1 MSNLAEQDPKIAELI
16 RLETQRQASTL
27 ELIASEN
34 HVSPA
39 VLEAAGSVLTNKYA
53 EGYPG
58 ARYYGGC
65 GFYDEI
71 ENLAIDRARQLF
83 GCRFA
88 NVQPHSGA
96 NANLAAFMAMLKP
109 GDQFIS
115 LNLSSGGH
123 LSHGMKLNTSAIFYK
138 PDHYELDPKTE
149 QIDFNSVR
157 AKAKELKPKMILCGY
172 SAYPRTID
180 FAKFREIADEVG
192 ALVMADIAHIAGLVA
207 TGHHPSPFPH
217 AHVVT
222 TTTHKTLRG
231 PRGGLI
237 LTNDEELA
245 KAINRSVF
253 PGTQG
258 GPLMHIVAAKAVAFG
273 EALRPEFKTYS
284 GQIIKN
290 AKALAA
296 ALQQRGYRLTS
307 GGTDNHLMLVDL
319 RARQE
324 SLTGADAE
332 KALEAA
338 GMITN
343 KNGIPFDPRPPKV
356 TSGLRLGTPAVT
368 TRGLK
373 EKDIEQV
380 ADFLDRAILAR
391 EDSPALSKIRG
402 EVAEFCRKFPMP
414 H

>member
-1 MSNLAEQDPKIAELI
+1 MNLAQTDPKIAELI
-16 RLETQRQASTL
+16 RLEQQRQESTL

-34 HVSPA
+34 HVSTA
-39 VLEAAGSVLTNKYA
+39 VLEAAGTVLTNKYA

-65 GFYDEI
+65 GFYDQI
-71 ENLAIDRARQLF
+71 ENLAIDRAKQLF
-83 GCRFA
+83 GCGFA

-96 NANLAAFMAMLKP
+96 NANLSAFMAMMQP
-109 GDQFIS
+109 GDRFIS
-115 LNLSSGGH
+115 LNLASGGH

-172 SAYPRTID
+172 SAYARTID

-207 TGHHPSPFPH
+207 TGTHPSPFPH

-237 LTNDEELA
+237 LCREKYA
-245 KAINRSVF
+245 KDLDRSTF
-253 PGTQG
+253 PGIQG
-258 GPLMHIVAAKAVAFG
+258 GPLMHIIAAKAVAFG
-273 EALRPEFKTYS
+273 EALRPEFKTYCT
-284 GQIIKN
+284 QIIKN

-296 ALQQRGYRLTS
+296 RLQQHGYRLVS
-307 GGTDNHLMLVDL
+307 GGTDNHLMLIDL
-319 RARQE
+319 RARNE

-338 GMITN
+338 GIITN
-343 KNGIPFDPRPPKV
+343 KNGVPNDPRPPKV
-356 TSGLRLGTPAVT
+356 TSGLRLGAPAVT

-373 EKDIEQV
+373 EADMTKV
-380 ADFLDRAILAR
+380 ADFLDAALIGKS
-391 EDSPALSKIRG
+391 DPAVLEKIRK
-402 EVAEFCRKFPMP
+402 EVAEFCKKFPMP

>member
-1 MSNLAEQDPKIAELI
+1 MNLIESDRQIAELI
-16 RLETQRQASTL
+16 RQEEQRQASTL

-34 HVSPA
+34 HVSKA
-39 VLEAAGSVLTNKYA
+39 VMEAAGSCLTNKYA

-65 GFYDEI
+65 GFYDQI
-71 ENLAIDRARQLF
+71 ENIAIDRAKQMF
-83 GCRFA
+83 NCGFA

-96 NANLAAFMAMLKP
+96 NANLAAFMAMMQP
-109 GDQFIS
+109 GDSFIS

-149 QIDFNSVR
+149 QIDFDSVR
-157 AKAKELKPKMILCGY
+157 RKAHEVKPKAILCGY
-172 SAYPRTID
+172 SAYPRVID
-180 FAKFREIADEVG
+180 FKRFREIADEVG
-192 ALVMADIAHIAGLVA
+192 AYLMADVAHIAGLIVGGA
-207 TGHHPSPFPH
+207 HPSPFPH

-245 KAINRSVF
+245 KKINSRVF
-253 PGTQG
+253 PGSQG
-258 GPLMHIVAAKAVAFG
+258 GPLMHVIAAKAVAFG
-273 EALRPEFKTYS
+273 EDLKPEFKTYAA
-284 GQIIKN
+284 QVVKN
-290 AKALAA
+290 ARSLATALVKK
-296 ALQQRGYRLTS
+296 GYRLQS

-319 RARQE
+319 RARNE
-324 SLTGADAE
+324 NFTGADAE
-332 KALEAA
+332 KSLEAA
-338 GMITN
+338 GIICN
-343 KNGIPFDPRPPKV
+343 KNAILNDPRPPKV
-356 TSGLRLGTPAVT
+356 TSGVRLGTPALT

-373 EKDIEQV
+373 EADLEVV
-380 ADFLDRAILAR
+380 ADFIDRALLAK
-391 EDSPALSKIRG
+391 DDAAGLAKVRG
-402 EVAEFCRKFPMP
+402 EVAEFCKKFPMP